1 MAKRIVA
8 ANDAGRRD
16 LAAKADFA
24 VLKADFAELE
34 ADLAVLE
41 AKFAAAINKAPDDRM
56 RRPSRID
63 YSLIGTLHDKIAP
76 GSPPFD
82 LQKFREQPHD
92 PSLRD

>member
-1 MAKRIVA
+1 MTKRIVA
-8 ANDAGRRD
+8 ASDAGRRD
-16 LAAKADFA
+16 LAVKADFVA
-24 VLKADFAELE
+24 IKADFAELE

-41 AKFAAAINKAPDDRM
+41 AKLAAAINEAPDGRT
-56 RRPSRID
+56 RRLSRID